1 MKTKTNP
8 HGLRQGTPTHL
19 HLCPWSLWRGAEA
32 HASTGVPRSPR
43 RHHKSSSPCSRF
55 PISFPTESSS
65 STNQRTVI
73 FSRLKKKWN
82 SLLTPFSPQ
91 LSFFSFQQNS
101 EFLFFVSNPSS
112 SPLPTQ
118 SHQALLPL
126 LLFEAGTD
134 PGKQSK
140 CPTEATVLSVK
151 CWDTHRN
158 LEIYQWDIQFNGI
171 HWNQMS

>member
-43 RHHKSSSPCSRF
+43 RHHKSSSPCARI

-65 STNQRTVI
+65 STNRRTVI

-91 LSFFSFQQNS
+91 LSFFSLQQNS

-118 SHQALLPL
+118 SHQALLPVLLHKHSVITSLMATL
-126 LLFEAGTD
+126 LLV
-134 PGKQSK
+134 QCSI
-140 CPTEATVLSVK
+140 LSVIWHNWWIAPSLK
-151 CWDTHRN
+151 LPR
-158 LEIYQWDIQFNGI
+158 
-171 HWNQMS
+171 